1 VDTGGR
7 GALSQFALLGTGI
20 GVVWVLLGS
29 TAAHAQ
35 PPTPAERVTFSQAIE
50 RAIARNPSS
59 AIAAAGILRA
69 DALLAQARSG
79 ARPQINANATST
91 TINRGVEFEGVT
103 VTPRTSV
110 TAGLDLRMP
119 VYAPAAW
126 ARRVEAQDNVGVATL
141 SAAETRRQTALATAD
156 AYLAIIA
163 RRRIVEANVRAADT
177 AKAHADLAAELETRG
192 TGSRLNRL
200 RAEQELAT
208 DQGLIESARF
218 LLYRAQEALGVLLVA
233 DGPVD
238 AADEPAFDLPPTAQQ
253 GSAPAAAAPTA
264 DAAARPALGNRTD
277 VRLFAAQE
285 QAAERVLRNN
295 RTSYLPVFEGIFQP
309 QSTHP
314 SQFFVPANS
323 WRVLLQVNV
332 PLFDSGFRAGEAR
345 ARESAL
351 DAARA
356 SRARAVT
363 AVASEVRTGREA
375 VASSERELASR
386 RAAASRAQDVVNIVN
401 ISFRAGAATNIEV
414 IDAERRA
421 RDADTDVAVSEDGL
435 RRARLEL
442 LNALGLFP

>member
-1 VDTGGR
+1 
-7 GALSQFALLGTGI
+7 
-20 GVVWVLLGS
+20 
-29 TAAHAQ
+29 
-35 PPTPAERVTFSQAIE
+35 
-50 RAIARNPSS
+50 
-59 AIAAAGILRA
+59 
-69 DALLAQARSG
+69 
-79 ARPQINANATST
+79 
-91 TINRGVEFEGVT
+91 
-103 VTPRTSV
+103 
-110 TAGLDLRMP
+110 
-119 VYAPAAW
+119 
-126 ARRVEAQDNVGVATL
+126 
-141 SAAETRRQTALATAD
+141 
-156 AYLAIIA
+156 
-163 RRRIVEANVRAADT
+163 
-177 AKAHADLAAELETRG
+177 
-192 TGSRLNRL
+192 
-200 RAEQELAT
+200 
-208 DQGLIESARF
+208 
-218 LLYRAQEALGVLLVA
+218 
-233 DGPVD
+233 
-238 AADEPAFDLPPTAQQ
+238 
-253 GSAPAAAAPTA
+253 
-264 DAAARPALGNRTD
+264 
-277 VRLFAAQE
+277 
-285 QAAERVLRNN
+285 VLRNN

-386 RAAASRAQDVVNIVN
+386 RA
-401 ISFRAGAATNIEV
+401 GAATNIEV